1 MLPDWARLPAQS
13 GNTVPDRISVKYCFF
28 ILLKFCRQGSVLFYF
43 LEGKQKLSN
52 LYPKNIT
59 TSGERGSFGANGSAL
74 SSATQCL
81 YGVMCK
87 MIKASTSV

>member
-1 MLPDWARLPAQS
+1 MWPYV
-13 GNTVPDRISVKYCFF
+13 TVTKENNNLAVKKYCFF

-59 TSGERGSFGANGSAL
+59 TIGERGSFGANGSAL
-74 SSATQCL
+74 SSAAQCL